1 MVFLVFDFCHNV
13 LKFVDCFLFL
23 VLRRIT
29 RMTTPT
35 TIKTSMITTATTYT
49 MILKDEITGS
59 TVFIGVASSDIDVWR
74 ERKNT
79 NTRHKM

>member
-1 MVFLVFDFCHNV
+1 
-13 LKFVDCFLFL
+13 
-23 VLRRIT
+23 
-29 RMTTPT
+29 MTTPT
-35 TIKTSMITTATTYT
+35 TITTSMITTATMYT
-49 MILKDEITGS
+49 LIKDEIISS